1 MSSVTAVRNDERRL
15 TMIVAL
21 DGQALQALSH
31 PYAVDG
37 RVSWH
42 PPSDRGIA
50 MMNCYVIRDGDETM
64 LVETGLR
71 IHRDAL
77 LEEIGQC
84 VGPRPLDVLVLRQQ
98 EFDSVCNV
106 LPIVH
111 DFAVKTI
118 YGQHG
123 DVVAWAN
130 FLTDAK
136 LAADATI
143 VYRGTGRASADVI
156 SPRLGVDQTIR
167 LGDRALR
174 IFRPEL
180 RLLQTH
186 WMYDERTYTLFTSD
200 SFTHAIASNLD
211 DSPLITSDND
221 TISVERVEHHLLHG
235 RFWWLA
241 GAHADGLRR
250 WLAGVF
256 DEYDVRTI
264 APSYGRIL
272 QGQSV
277 VARHYQMVDDVM
289 AKMTANAR
297 AISASR

>member
-1 MSSVTAVRNDERRL
+1 MSTGTTAGNDEGTL
-15 TMIVAL
+15 TMIVPL
-21 DGQALQALSH
+21 QGQALQALSH

-42 PPSDRGIA
+42 PPRDRGFA
-50 MMNCYVIRDGDETM
+50 MMNCYVIRDGDEAM

-77 LEEIGQC
+77 LEEIGEC
-84 VGPRPLDVLVLRQQ
+84 VGPRPLEVLILRQQ
-98 EFDSVCNV
+98 EFDSVCNL

-111 DFAVKTI
+111 AFAVKTI

-123 DVVAWAN
+123 DVVPWAN
-130 FLTDAK
+130 FLTDVK
-136 LAADATI
+136 LAADGTI
-143 VYRGTGRASADVI
+143 FYRGTRRRAADVI
-156 SPRLGVDQTIR
+156 SPRLSVDQTVQ
-167 LGDRALR
+167 LGDRVLR

-186 WMYDERTYTLFTSD
+186 WMYDEHTYTLFTSD
-200 SFTHAIASNLD
+200 AFTHAIASNAGE
-211 DSPLITSDND
+211 PPVVTSHND
-221 TISVERVEHHLLHG
+221 TISVEHVENHLLHG

-272 QGQSV
+272 QGQNV

-289 AKMTANAR
+289 AKTTANAR
-297 AISASR
+297 SISASR

>member
-1 MSSVTAVRNDERRL
+1 MP
-15 TMIVAL
+15 TMIVPL
-21 DGQALQALSH
+21 QGQALQALSH

-42 PPSDRGIA
+42 PPGDRGYA

-71 IHRDAL
+71 IHRDVL
-77 LEEIGQC
+77 LDEIAAC
-84 VGPRPLDVLVLRQQ
+84 VGPRPLELLVLRQQ

-111 DFAVKTI
+111 AFEVKTI

-123 DVVAWAN
+123 NVIPWAN
-130 FLTDAK
+130 FLTDVR

-143 VYRGTGRASADVI
+143 SYQGTRRRAADVI
-156 SPRLGVDQTIR
+156 SPQLGVDQTFR
-167 LGDRALR
+167 LGQRVLR

-186 WMYDERTYTLFTSD
+186 WMYDERTFTLFTSD
-200 SFTHAIASNLD
+200 SFTHAIASSSD
-211 DSPLITSDND
+211 ESPLVTSEND
-221 TISVERVEHHLLHG
+221 TISVEHVENHLLHG

-250 WLAGVF
+250 WLASVF
-256 DEYDVRTI
+256 EAYDVRTI
-264 APSYGRIL
+264 APSYGGIL
-272 QGQSV
+272 KGQDV

-289 AKMTANAR
+289 AKTTAR
-297 AISASR
+297 ARSISASR